1 MAGYSQWE
9 NAALVRVVIWM
20 GLDEVDR
27 VVLLCRECEAELL
40 AEGG

>member
-1 MAGYSQWE
+1 MGRYSQWE

-20 GLDEVDR
+20 GLDEVNR
-27 VVLLCRECEAELL
+27 VVLLCGECEAKLL